1 MVREGWC
8 GWGGKVFVRV
18 RIFLSPLLFQNKFI
32 CQTVNCQAVY
42 EESFLP
48 FQKWDLKRWPQWEK
62 KHFLY
67 WWIERRYRCMSPSCM
82 LLRQFQFCLEI
93 PYQLSFRAIIAKE
106 GKILCGFKKICHHLF
121 PVLMQYVTRLER
133 KYVISLTMVLC

>member
-1 MVREGWC
+1 
-8 GWGGKVFVRV
+8 
-18 RIFLSPLLFQNKFI
+18 
-32 CQTVNCQAVY
+32 
-42 EESFLP
+42 
-48 FQKWDLKRWPQWEK
+48 
-62 KHFLY
+62 
-67 WWIERRYRCMSPSCM
+67 MSPSCM

-106 GKILCGFKKICHHLF
+106 GKILCCCFKKIFHHLF